1 MSAIETVNLSRGRV
15 LTVEI
20 DDCAQEPYAGDKG
33 VRIVVLHRQWTNPA
47 AGLLDSVEDVQ
58 AFEAENAAPDSP
70 WAIFALWVMDH
81 SGRTFKAGA
90 LGAGNPFGAGPYA
103 QWDSGRV
110 GVIALARDEWPAA
123 DLTTAQSVASTYQAW
138 AEGEVYEYVISNK
151 RGDVLDSCGGFYS
164 VEEALTEGRTAA
176 RVKA

>member
-1 MSAIETVNLSRGRV
+1 MSAIETANLSRGRV

-33 VRIVVLHRQWTNPA
+33 VRIVVLHRHWTNPA
-47 AGLLDSVEDVQ
+47 AGLLDSVADVQ
-58 AFEAENAAPDSP
+58 AFEAENAAPDSE
-70 WAIFALWVMDH
+70 WAIFELWVMDH

-110 GVIALARDEWPAA
+110 GVIALARAEWPAA
-123 DLTTAQSVASTYQAW
+123 DLKTAQGVADTYGAW
-138 AEGEVYEYVISNK
+138 AEGEVYQFVISNR

-164 VEEALTEGRTAA
+164 VAEALAAGRDAA
-176 RVKA
+176 KVKA